1 VADSQLAAPKDSAIV
16 CIEGSR
22 LLHFFSL
29 LTGIYFMETAQ
40 LIQAAASIA
49 SAMAATQYGKF
60 GGMEASRI
68 QDIAAISVKI
78 AKAIEVEALKQT

>member
-1 VADSQLAAPKDSAIV
+1 MLSSTKLLIRGNVHNVAGFFHDTEG
-16 CIEGSR
+16 IE
-22 LLHFFSL
+22 
-29 LTGIYFMETAQ
+29 FMETAQ

-68 QDIAAISVKI
+68 LDIAAISVKI
-78 AKAIEVEALKQT
+78 AKAIEVEALKQA

>member
-1 VADSQLAAPKDSAIV
+1 LIRGNAHNVASRRAGRRFHNSQEIK
-16 CIEGSR
+16 
-22 LLHFFSL
+22 
-29 LTGIYFMETAQ
+29 FMETAQ

-78 AKAIEVEALKQT
+78 AKAIEVEALKP

>member
-1 VADSQLAAPKDSAIV
+1 
-16 CIEGSR
+16 
-22 LLHFFSL
+22 
-29 LTGIYFMETAQ
+29 METAQ

-49 SAMAATQYGKF
+49 TAMAATQYGKF

-78 AKAIEVEALKQT
+78 AKAIEVEALKQP